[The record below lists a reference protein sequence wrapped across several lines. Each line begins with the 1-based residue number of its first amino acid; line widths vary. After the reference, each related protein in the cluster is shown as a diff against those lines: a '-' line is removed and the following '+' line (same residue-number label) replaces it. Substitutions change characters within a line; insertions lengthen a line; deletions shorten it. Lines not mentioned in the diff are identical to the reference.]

1 MINPVN
7 DDSLI
12 DVEALGD
19 YLATQLPQAGRLLD
33 AEKFADGQSN
43 PTFALTT
50 DRTRFVL
57 RRKPPGEL
65 LRSAHAVDREY
76 RVQQALAGSDVP
88 VARMFHLCEDESVIG
103 SVFYVMEYVDGRTF
117 WEPSLPGLEIAERSA
132 IYDSMNA
139 TLVAIHRVDVDA
151 IGLGD
156 FGRPGNYFER
166 QFDRWSR
173 QYRASETETIDA
185 METLIDWLDKNM
197 VADDGRYGLVHGD
210 YRLDNIMMHA
220 TEPRAIAV
228 MDWEL
233 STLGHPFAD
242 LAYQC
247 MLWRMPPGPLL
258 GGLDGIE
265 RGALGIPTE
274 AEYVARYCER
284 MGLERIEHWLF
295 YLVFGFFRIA
305 AIAQGVYQRALQGN
319 ASSERALELGR
330 LARPLAEKARDL
342 LNDPAQVE
350 QT

>member
-1 MINPVN
+1 MS
-7 DDSLI
+7 DTGLI
-12 DVEALGD
+12 DVDALRV
-19 YLATQLPQAGRLLD
+19 YLQAQLPQAGRLLG

-50 DRTRFVL
+50 DRGRYVL

-76 RVQQALAGSDVP
+76 RVQKALAGSDVP
-88 VARMFHLCEDESVIG
+88 VAEMLHLCEDESVIG
-103 SVFYVMEYVDGRTF
+103 SVFYVMQHVDGRTF
-117 WEPSLPGLEIAERSA
+117 WEPSLPGLEADERRA

-139 TLVAIHRVDVDA
+139 TLAAIHQVDVDA
-151 IGLGD
+151 VGLGD

-185 METLIDWLDKNM
+185 METLIDWLAKNM

-210 YRLDNIMMHA
+210 YRLDNIMMHP

-258 GGLDGIE
+258 GGLDGVD
-265 RGALGIPTE
+265 RAALGIPTE
-274 AEYVARYCER
+274 DEYVARYCER
-284 MGLERIEHWLF
+284 MGLERIDHWLF

-342 LNDPAQVE
+342 LDAQ
-350 QT
+350 

>member
-1 MINPVN
+1 MS

-12 DVEALGD
+12 DVDALRD
-19 YLATQLPQAGRLLD
+19 YLDSQLPEIGRLLRAD
-33 AEKFADGQSN
+33 KFADGQSN
-43 PTFALTT
+43 PTFALAT
-50 DRTRFVL
+50 DSGRFVL

-65 LRSAHAVDREY
+65 LKSAHAVDREY
-76 RVQQALAGSDVP
+76 RVQRALADTDVP
-88 VARMFHLCEDESVIG
+88 VARMYHLCEDEAVIG
-103 SVFYVMEYVDGRTF
+103 SVFYVMEFVDGRTF
-117 WEPSLPGLEIAERSA
+117 WEPSLPGIDIAERSA

-139 TLVAIHRVDVDA
+139 TLAAIHSVDVDA
-151 IGLGD
+151 VGLGD

-185 METLIDWLDKNM
+185 METLIDLLAKNM
-197 VADDGRYGLVHGD
+197 VADDGSYGLVHGD
-210 YRLDNIMMHA
+210 YRLDNIMMHP

-258 GGLDGIE
+258 GGLDGVD
-265 RGALGIPTE
+265 RPALGIPTE

-284 MGLERIEHWLF
+284 MGLESIDHWLF

-342 LNDPAQVE
+342 LDTP
-350 QT
+350 

>member
-1 MINPVN
+1 MSN
-7 DDSLI
+7 DSLI
-12 DVEALGD
+12 DVEALRA
-19 YLATQLPQAGRLLD
+19 YLETQLPQAGRLLQ

-50 DRTRFVL
+50 DRGRYVL

-76 RVQQALAGSDVP
+76 RVQKALADSDVP
-88 VARMFHLCEDESVIG
+88 VARMLHLCEDETVIG
-103 SVFYVMEYVDGRTF
+103 SVFYVMEHVDGRTF
-117 WEPSLPGLEIAERSA
+117 WEPSLPGLEISERRA

-139 TLVAIHRVDVDA
+139 TLVAIHRVDVNA
-151 IGLGD
+151 VGLGD

-173 QYRASETETIDA
+173 QYRASETESIDA
-185 METLIDWLDKNM
+185 METLIDWLGQNM

-258 GGLDGIE
+258 GGLDGVD
-265 RGALGIPTE
+265 RDALGIPTE

-284 MGLERIEHWLF
+284 MDLDQIDHWLF

-330 LARPLAEKARDL
+330 LARPLAEKAREILDT
-342 LNDPAQVE
+342 Q
-350 QT
+350 

>member
-1 MINPVN
+1 MS

-12 DVEALGD
+12 DVEALRA
-19 YLATQLPQAGRLLD
+19 YLETQLPQAGRLLQ

-50 DRTRFVL
+50 DRGRYVL

-76 RVQQALAGSDVP
+76 RVQKALADSDVP
-88 VARMFHLCEDESVIG
+88 VARMLHLCEDETVIG
-103 SVFYVMEYVDGRTF
+103 SVFYVMEHVDGRTF
-117 WEPSLPGLEIAERSA
+117 WEPSLPGLEISERRA

-139 TLVAIHRVDVDA
+139 TLVAIHRVDVNA
-151 IGLGD
+151 VGLGD

-173 QYRASETETIDA
+173 QYRASETESIDA
-185 METLIDWLDKNM
+185 METLIDWLGQNM

-258 GGLDGIE
+258 GGLDGVD
-265 RGALGIPTE
+265 RDALGIPTE

-284 MGLERIEHWLF
+284 MDLDQIDHWLF

-330 LARPLAEKARDL
+330 LARPLAEKAREILDT
-342 LNDPAQVE
+342 Q
-350 QT
+350 

>member
-1 MINPVN
+1 MSQ
-7 DDSLI
+7 DSLI
-12 DVEALGD
+12 DIGVLRD
-19 YLATQLPQAGRLLD
+19 YLDAKLPEVGRLQAAD
-33 AEKFADGQSN
+33 KFADGQSN

-50 DRTRFVL
+50 DRGRYVL

-65 LRSAHAVDREY
+65 LKSAHAVEREY
-76 RVQQALAGSDVP
+76 RVQKALANSDVP
-88 VARMFHLCEDESVIG
+88 VAGMLHLCEDDAVIG
-103 SVFYVMEYVDGRTF
+103 SPFYLMEFVDGRTF
-117 WEPSLPGLEIAERSA
+117 WEPSLPGLDPAERGA
-132 IYDSMNA
+132 IYDSMNQ
-139 TLVAIHRVDVDA
+139 TLAAIHRVDVDA
-151 IGLGD
+151 VGLGD

-166 QFDRWSR
+166 QYDRWSR
-173 QYRASETETIDA
+173 QYRASETETIEA
-185 METLIDWLDKNM
+185 MEVLIDWLGRNM
-197 VADDGRYGLVHGD
+197 VSDDGRYGLVHGD

-220 TEPRAIAV
+220 NEPRAIAV

-258 GGLDGIE
+258 GGLAGVDRE
-265 RGALGIPTE
+265 ALGIPTE
-274 AEYVARYCER
+274 AEYIARYCER
-284 MGLERIEHWLF
+284 MGLARIDHWLF

-342 LNDPAQVE
+342 LDE
-350 QT
+350 S

>member
-1 MINPVN
+1 MNQTALLDIAGLRRYLAARVPEVGE
-7 DDSLI
+7 LI
-12 DVEALGD
+12 DAD
-19 YLATQLPQAGRLLD
+19 
-33 AEKFADGQSN
+33 KFADGQSN

-50 DRTRFVL
+50 DRGRFVL

-65 LRSAHAVDREY
+65 LKSAHAVDREY
-76 RVQQALAGSDVP
+76 RVQKALADTDVP
-88 VARMFHLCEDESVIG
+88 VARMYHLCEDDAVIG
-103 SVFYVMEYVDGRTF
+103 SAFYVMEFVDGRTF
-117 WEPSLPGLEIAERSA
+117 WEPSLPGLGTAERSA

-139 TLVAIHRVDVDA
+139 TLAAIHSVDVDA
-151 IGLGD
+151 VGLGD

-166 QFDRWSR
+166 QYDRWSR
-173 QYRASETETIDA
+173 QYRTSETETIDA
-185 METLIDWLDKNM
+185 METLIDWLGHNM
-197 VADDGRYGLVHGD
+197 VSDDGRFSLVHGD

-258 GGLDGIE
+258 GGLDGVD
-265 RGALGIPTE
+265 RRALGIPTE

-284 MGLERIEHWLF
+284 MGLERIDQWLF

-330 LARPLAEKARDL
+330 LARPLAEKARDIL
-342 LNDPAQVE
+342 DAQ
-350 QT
+350 

>member
-1 MINPVN
+1 MS
-7 DDSLI
+7 DDGLI
-12 DVEALGD
+12 DVEALRA
-19 YLATQLPQAGRLLD
+19 YLQAQLPLTGRLLN
-33 AEKFADGQSN
+33 AEKFSDGQSN

-50 DRTRFVL
+50 DRGRYVL

-76 RVQQALAGSDVP
+76 RVQKALADSEVP
-88 VARMFHLCEDESVIG
+88 VAQMLHLCEDESVIG
-103 SVFYVMEYVDGRTF
+103 SVFYIMEHVDGRTF
-117 WEPSLPGLEIAERSA
+117 WEPSLPGLEAGERSA

-139 TLVAIHRVDVDA
+139 TLAAIHSVDVDA

-185 METLIDWLDKNM
+185 METLIDWLAKNM

-210 YRLDNIMMHA
+210 YRLDNIMMHP

-258 GGLDGIE
+258 GGLDGVD
-265 RGALGIPTE
+265 RPALGIPTE

-284 MGLERIEHWLF
+284 MGLESIDHWLF

-330 LARPLAEKARDL
+330 LARPLAE
-342 LNDPAQVE
+342 
-350 QT
+350 

>member
-1 MINPVN
+1 
-7 DDSLI
+7 
-12 DVEALGD
+12 
-19 YLATQLPQAGRLLD
+19 
-33 AEKFADGQSN
+33 
-43 PTFALTT
+43 
-50 DRTRFVL
+50 
-57 RRKPPGEL
+57 
-65 LRSAHAVDREY
+65 
-76 RVQQALAGSDVP
+76 
-88 VARMFHLCEDESVIG
+88 
-103 SVFYVMEYVDGRTF
+103 
-117 WEPSLPGLEIAERSA
+117 
-132 IYDSMNA
+132 MNA
-139 TLVAIHRVDVDA
+139 TLAAIHSVDVDA

-185 METLIDWLDKNM
+185 METLIDWLAKNM

-258 GGLDGIE
+258 GGLDGVD
-265 RGALGIPTE
+265 RRALGIPTE

-284 MGLERIEHWLF
+284 MGLESIDHWLF

-342 LNDPAQVE
+342 LD
-350 QT
+350 TT